1 MTVFRQSVTCFSIRK
16 DKAPK
21 GWMLPKT
28 LSLIDNLNETA
39 PMAEIG
45 CETGGE
51 CMVLVQNVPR

>member
-1 MTVFRQSVTCFSIRK
+1 MRK

-28 LSLIDNLNETA
+28 LSLIYNLNETA
-39 PMAEIG
+39 PMADIG
-45 CETGGE
+45 CMTERK

>member
-1 MTVFRQSVTCFSIRK
+1 MRK

-21 GWMLPKT
+21 GRMLPKA
-28 LSLIDNLNETA
+28 LSVVDNLNETA
-39 PMAEIG
+39 PMANIG

>member
-1 MTVFRQSVTCFSIRK
+1 MRK

-28 LSLIDNLNETA
+28 LSLIYNLNETA
-39 PMAEIG
+39 PMADIG